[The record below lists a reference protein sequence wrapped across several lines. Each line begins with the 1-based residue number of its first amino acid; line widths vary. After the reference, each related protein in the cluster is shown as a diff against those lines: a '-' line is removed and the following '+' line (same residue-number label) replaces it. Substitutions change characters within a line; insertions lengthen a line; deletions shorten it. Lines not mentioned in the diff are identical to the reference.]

1 LISPVKTSDAKLATS
16 STHSLTRYSRDVPAL
31 QARLEKYVD
40 PENVAIVSVGD
51 RKVIDPGLR
60 AANVAPI
67 VIVDENGKAMP

>member
-1 LISPVKTSDAKLATS
+1 LIGPVKTSDAKLATS

-40 PENVAIVSVGD
+40 PENVAIVIVGD
-51 RKVIDPGLR
+51 RKVIEPGLR

-67 VIVDENGKAMP
+67 VERIERERLR